1 MPQMF
6 KKIKPHNLLGVIGLL
21 LFTVSFLVPSH
32 TVDVNIHDTYYVLE
46 MSYAFRNVACFFL
59 VLFTIY
65 TFLQQKLYSPVLSW
79 AHVSLTVLTATVCF
93 FFLYR
98 ASEAYQ
104 PNFSNWESF
113 QTNNH
118 IIVITL
124 LIFLLAQLLLLV
136 NLLIGAFRR
145 QRDSTPSYET

>member
-1 MPQMF
+1 MF
-6 KKIKPHNLLGVIGLL
+6 KKIRPYSLLGIIGLV
-21 LFTVSFLVPSH
+21 LFAVSFLIPSH

-59 VLFTIY
+59 ALFTIY

-79 AHVSLTVLTATVCF
+79 AHVSLTVVTATACF

-113 QTNNH
+113 QTNNN

-124 LIFLLAQLLLLV
+124 LTFLIAQLLLII
-136 NLLIGAFRR
+136 NLLIRAFRR
-145 QRDSTPSYET
+145 QRDNSTF